1 MTDDEPGPND
11 RTRPRTHGDPDG
23 RRRSRTSGL
32 IRIALAR
39 FRGQLTGVQSG
50 KSTAIVVAVALTLA
64 LLVVVTGL
72 ALALVDGGGTSQTDA
87 DVSIEPADGGSL
99 SSVNGIESPR
109 LANAT
114 AHTAELRAADGVD
127 RATPVLVEPVAVRSE
142 TASTADPSAYTRLL
156 AIGVDPAVDAGSV
169 AGLPLDALGDGDD
182 GADDA
187 DGRRSESGAENES
200 AAGTLGARSA
210 GLVLSETAA
219 NRLDVTVG
227 EAVVVTSGTETYQLP
242 VTAVEPTTGDDEAP
256 VALVDRDALMT
267 FAGSADASL
276 ADRILL
282 WGDEGAAER
291 AAADAYPAAA
301 VEPTDSIHPAAL
313 FENDLALATSLVATI
328 VALVVC
334 ALFIATTAGMAVAED
349 RPQLAI
355 LSAIGFSGAS
365 RLAIVT
371 TAILTTVIGGS
382 VLGVVLGI
390 GVGYGV
396 NALAG
401 VLFATGSVVV
411 FHPLVVPYTVVV
423 AVVAGL
429 LALPY
434 PLSIAART
442 DVLAAVDG

>member
-1 MTDDEPGPND
+1 MTDDGPGRD
-11 RTRPRTHGDPDG
+11 DGTRPAIHGDPDG

-32 IRIALAR
+32 VRIALAR
-39 FRGQLTGVQSG
+39 LRGQFTGVQSG

-72 ALALVDGGGTSQTDA
+72 ALALVDGGVASQTDA

-99 SSVNGIESPR
+99 SSVNGIEAPR

-142 TASTADPSAYTRLL
+142 SASTADPSTYTRLL
-156 AIGVDPAVDAGSV
+156 AVGVDPAVDAGTV
-169 AGLPLDALGDGDD
+169 AGLPLDALGDGGDEDD
-182 GADDA
+182 RG
-187 DGRRSESGAENES
+187 SESGAENES
-200 AAGTLGARSA
+200 AAGALGARSA

-219 NRLDVTVG
+219 DRLGVTVG
-227 EAVVVTSGTETYQLP
+227 EAVVVTSGTEAYQLP

-256 VALVDRDALMT
+256 VALVDRDALLT
-267 FAGSADASL
+267 FAGGADASL

-282 WGDEGAAER
+282 WGDEAAAER
-291 AAADAYPAAA
+291 AAAEAYPTAS
-301 VEPTDSIHPAAL
+301 VESTDSIHPAAL

-382 VLGVVLGI
+382 VLGVILGV

-411 FHPLVVPYTVVV
+411 FHPLIVPYTVFV